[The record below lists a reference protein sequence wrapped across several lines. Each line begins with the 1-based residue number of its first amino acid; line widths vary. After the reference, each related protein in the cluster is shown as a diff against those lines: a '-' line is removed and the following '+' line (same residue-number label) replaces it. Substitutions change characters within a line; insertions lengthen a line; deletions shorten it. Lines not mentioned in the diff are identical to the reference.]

1 MLMVRRLVEVLD
13 RIQCQ
18 LWRQG
23 RFRHLSRT
31 RHLVKFERRAVL
43 GVLVVGKLET
53 LDRDQLLALEGTDH
67 DLLSVGIVRDDRRDQ
82 VGQNRL
88 QQKAHD
94 QHPGGHRPL

>member
-53 LDRDQLLALEGTDH
+53 LDRDQLLALEGTDD
-67 DLLSVGIVRDDRRDQ
+67 DLVSVSIVLDDRCDEVRQ
-82 VGQNRL
+82 YRL
-88 QQKAHD
+88 QQKTHD
-94 QHPGGHRPL
+94 QHPGSYHLL